1 MKLGV
6 FLHNEIRY
14 TYTSTHQQ
22 DVSLNDNEFD
32 QFYNSAN
39 TLD

>member
-32 QFYNSAN
+32 HIKQNIDS
-39 TLD
+39 